1 MMMRHRIT
9 MMHKGV
15 ELDVTLGLE
24 KIARG
29 LRESREEETNR
40 DAACVDR
47 VYEKLWDARWYCLQ
61 IKKDC
66 ESSVENAL
74 RSSRI
79 EAFMPRELVVEIRR
93 GRKIE
98 RTIPCFPGYMLVRI
112 VPSAAAFLGLKSH
125 QNVVDIVG
133 GHTGSYHVIRDTD
146 VDVFRKFYQ
155 QTEAPR
161 ISVDK
166 TMKDGD
172 KADIVMGPFA
182 GFMCV
187 VTSVKWCRQ
196 ARASVCIDVQGRI
209 FELAS
214 IPIAFLKKL

>member
-15 ELDVTLGLE
+15 KLDVTRGLE
-24 KIARG
+24 KIARNR
-29 LRESREEETNR
+29 REMEEEEANR
-40 DAACVDR
+40 SAACVDR
-47 VYEKLWDARWYCLQ
+47 VYAMLWEARWYCLQ

-74 RSSRI
+74 RASRI
-79 EAFMPRELVVEIRR
+79 EAFMPRELVVEVRR
-93 GRKIE
+93 GRKVE
-98 RTIPCFPGYMLVRI
+98 RVIPCFPGYMLVRI

-125 QNVVDIVG
+125 ENVVDIVG
-133 GHTGSYHVIRDTD
+133 GNTGSYHVIRDAD
-146 VDVFRKFYQ
+146 VDVFRRFYQ
-155 QTEAPR
+155 QEETPR
-161 ISVDK
+161 IAVDK

-172 KADIVMGPFA
+172 RADIVMGPFA

-196 ARASVCIDVQGRI
+196 AKASVRIDVQGRA
-209 FELAS
+209 FDLAS
-214 IPIAFLKKL
+214 IPLAFLKKL